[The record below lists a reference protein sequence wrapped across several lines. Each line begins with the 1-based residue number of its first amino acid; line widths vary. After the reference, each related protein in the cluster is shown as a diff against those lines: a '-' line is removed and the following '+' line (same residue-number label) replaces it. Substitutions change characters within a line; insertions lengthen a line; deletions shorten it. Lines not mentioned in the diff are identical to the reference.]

1 MNLFKENPKTKNY
14 SKIKL
19 LLLFL
24 ENFLKN
30 LIYFLLIFVNF
41 FTLKRKKNILDLG
54 VYNDTRFINFLFYS
68 IKKDFLLSYD
78 LNFKII
84 SLIRKIG
91 PINFLLFCIPNFRI
105 NNKNLKFKF
114 VLDNK
119 NRRVENSIYFN
130 VDYFSHIEILKKNAT
145 NIVMPYYL
153 YPRIYNKKYNLLKNL
168 YNQAKIFKIIFSGS
182 NHEEWYSQFQ
192 WKHSDQSKM
201 LNRNEIINFV
211 IKEFKTEI
219 FYIKS
224 KKDFKEAK
232 KSQKKIILLL
242 NDKLVKKTSGRLSNF
257 DHLKFVA
264 QSNFFITAPGTGMPL
279 CHHLVES
286 IKFGTI
292 PISSYADLL
301 YPVLDESLCIKFQ
314 TLPELYLAIERAIL
328 MSNEEIFE
336 KKKKLIHFYNKN
348 LSPESFYQKL
358 SQTNF
363 TKEVI
368 ACNDHN
374 SASLYLQKNKFF

>member
-1 MNLFKENPKTKNY
+1 MNLFKENPKIKNY
-14 SKIKL
+14 SKIKIN
-19 LLLFL
+19 LLFL

-54 VYNDTRFINFLFYS
+54 IYNDTRFINFLFYS
-68 IKKDFLLSYD
+68 IKKNFLLSYD
-78 LNFKII
+78 LNLKII

-91 PINFLLFCIPNFRI
+91 PINFLLYCIPNFRI

-119 NRRVENSIYFN
+119 RRVGNSIYFN

-153 YPRIYNKKYNLLKNL
+153 YPRIYNKKYDSLKNL

-182 NHEEWYSQFQ
+182 THEEWYSQFQ
-192 WKHSDQSKM
+192 WKHFDQSKM

-211 IKEFKTEI
+211 IQEFNTEI

-242 NDKLVKKTSGRLSNF
+242 NDKLVKKTSSRLSNF

-292 PISSYADLL
+292 PISSYSDLL
-301 YPVLDESLCIKFQ
+301 YPTLDESLCIKFQ
-314 TLPELYLAIERAIL
+314 TLHELYSAIERAIL

-336 KKKKLIHFYNKN
+336 KKKNLIHFYNKN

-358 SQTNF
+358 SQANF